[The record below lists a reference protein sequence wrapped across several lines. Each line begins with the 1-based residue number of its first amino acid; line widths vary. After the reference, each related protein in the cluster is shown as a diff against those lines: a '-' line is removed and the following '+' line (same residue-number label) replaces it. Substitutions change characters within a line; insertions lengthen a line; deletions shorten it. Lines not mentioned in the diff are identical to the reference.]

1 VPAPNQNPP
10 GNPAFTIGGAY
21 GPEYYSKRGAFNGSG
36 IALASVNFGVDASIF
51 VYYQHYT
58 GEIRSMVLEASGT
71 WNDGG
76 IVATNARNGTPISV
90 VAFVVNDTAQWHLF
104 FINKDNYVTERI
116 SSNSTVSQEN
126 IWYDGPL
133 NQLNLKAND
142 QDMVGLQA
150 CFWGDFY
157 GDSDYSFGDGF
168 NATNETTTRTG
179 MDLWYADTN
188 TTFQQYSWLDGQTQW
203 SSTDYTW
210 DNQNGHAGVGCY
222 TWATGS
228 TQYVFMVDLTN
239 TLQVYWYAVLF
250 CLSLSLLFCTD
261 TSLGKTV
268 TAATRAPRILSING
282 IKVSTS
288 LCCSVT
294 DLNTNQRFKFPR

>member
-1 VPAPNQNPP
+1 MPTPT
-10 GNPAFTIGGAY
+10 GNPAFAIGGALS
-21 GPEYYSKRGAFNGSG
+21 PEYYSKQGAFNGSG
-36 IALASVNFGVDASIF
+36 IALASVNFGVDASIY

-58 GEIRSMVLEASGT
+58 GEIRSMILEADGS
-71 WNDGG
+71 WNDAGT
-76 IVATNARNGTPISV
+76 VSTNARNGTPISV

-116 SSNSTVSQEN
+116 NSNTSVYQEN
-126 IWYDGPL
+126 IWQDGPL
-133 NQLNLKAND
+133 NQLDLKASD

-179 MDLWYADTN
+179 MDLWYADTE
-188 TTFQQYSWLDGQTQW
+188 TSFKQYSWLDGQSQW
-203 SSTDYTW
+203 SSTEYNWT
-210 DNQNGHAGVGCY
+210 NQNGQAGVGCY

-250 CLSLSLLFCTD
+250 CLSLSILAYTEAA
-261 TSLGKTV
+261 LGKIV
-268 TAATRAPRILSING
+268 TTATQAPSILSISG

-288 LCCSVT
+288 LCCCSAT
-294 DLNTNQRFKFPR
+294 DLSTNQRF

>member
-1 VPAPNQNPP
+1 MPTPT
-10 GNPAFTIGGAY
+10 GNPAFAIGGALS
-21 GPEYYSKRGAFNGSG
+21 PEYYSKQGAFNGSG
-36 IALASVNFGVDASIF
+36 IALASVNFGVDASIY

-58 GEIRSMVLEASGT
+58 GEIRSMILEADGS
-71 WNDGG
+71 WNDAGT
-76 IVATNARNGTPISV
+76 VSTNARNGTPISV

-116 SSNSTVSQEN
+116 NSNTSVYQEN
-126 IWYDGPL
+126 IWQDGPL
-133 NQLNLKAND
+133 NQLDLKASD

-179 MDLWYADTN
+179 MDLWYADTE
-188 TTFQQYSWLDGQTQW
+188 TSFKQYSWLDGQSQW
-203 SSTDYTW
+203 SSTEYNWT
-210 DNQNGHAGVGCY
+210 NQNGQAGVGCY

-250 CLSLSLLFCTD
+250 CLSLSILAYTD
-261 TSLGKTV
+261 AALGKIV
-268 TAATRAPRILSING
+268 TTATQAPRILSISG

-288 LCCSVT
+288 LCCCSAT
-294 DLNTNQRFKFPR
+294 DLSTNQRFLSF

>member
-1 VPAPNQNPP
+1 MPTPT
-10 GNPAFTIGGAY
+10 GNPAFAIGGALS
-21 GPEYYSKRGAFNGSG
+21 PEYYSKQGAFNGSG
-36 IALASVNFGVDASIF
+36 IALASVNFGVDASIY

-58 GEIRSMVLEASGT
+58 GEIRSMILEADGS
-71 WNDGG
+71 WNDAGT
-76 IVATNARNGTPISV
+76 VSTNARNGTPISV

-116 SSNSTVSQEN
+116 NSNTSVYQEN
-126 IWYDGPL
+126 IWQDGPL
-133 NQLNLKAND
+133 NQLDLKASD

-179 MDLWYADTN
+179 MDLWYADTE
-188 TTFQQYSWLDGQTQW
+188 TSFKQYSWLDGQSQW
-203 SSTDYTW
+203 SSTEYNWT
-210 DNQNGHAGVGCY
+210 NQNGQAGVGCY

-250 CLSLSLLFCTD
+250 CLSLSILAYTEAA
-261 TSLGKTV
+261 LGKIV
-268 TAATRAPRILSING
+268 TTATQAPSILSISG

-288 LCCSVT
+288 LCCCSAT
-294 DLNTNQRFKFPR
+294 DLSTNQRFLSF

>member
-1 VPAPNQNPP
+1 VPTASPTPI

-21 GPEYYSKRGAFNGSG
+21 DPEYYSKKGAFNGSG

-58 GEIRSMVLEASGT
+58 GEIRAMVLEADGT
-71 WNDGG
+71 WNDAGV
-76 IVATNARNGTPISV
+76 VATNARNGTPISV

-104 FINKDNYVTERI
+104 FIDTDNYVTERI
-116 SSNSTVSQEN
+116 NSNSSAFQEN
-126 IWYDGPL
+126 TWKDGPL

-168 NATNETTTRTG
+168 NATNETITRTG

-188 TTFQQYSWLDGQTQW
+188 TSFQQYSWLDGQAQW

-210 DNQNGHAGVGCY
+210 DNQNGRAGVGCY

-239 TLQVYWYAVLF
+239 TLQVYWYAILF
-250 CLSLSLLFCTD
+250 CLSLLLLF
-261 TSLGKTV
+261 
-268 TAATRAPRILSING
+268 ILI
-282 IKVSTS
+282 
-288 LCCSVT
+288 L
-294 DLNTNQRFKFPR
+294 L